1 MLFIWPQRKKSRQ
14 KRSGECA
21 GQFTGPPRPIYRPG
35 YAVSTALR
43 TSALKCA
50 GALSCWNHKRAFMLT
65 GTLCSRTLHPYIQ
78 LAPYSIF
85 YNQTGDY
92 YYPNMVKNGS
102 SVDDLEEVQVTNGP
116 IGFGRAV
123 DFTANS
129 NETSKFCLKIHV
141 VPKNK
146 ADESCWDNPQN
157 CDKGMSVSIW
167 LKVTFYRNDVEKRF
181 VFSTGADGEGT
192 PGVALYFKGIY
203 LYAVVSTG
211 DDMWTLT
218 VPGPVKNNTWNEL
231 GIRWSRDT
239 GLDIDSRGFEVGRW
253 NQLPILRNA
262 RRTVHLEVFTVAL

>member
-1 MLFIWPQRKKSRQ
+1 
-14 KRSGECA
+14 
-21 GQFTGPPRPIYRPG
+21 
-35 YAVSTALR
+35 
-43 TSALKCA
+43 
-50 GALSCWNHKRAFMLT
+50 
-65 GTLCSRTLHPYIQ
+65 
-78 LAPYSIF
+78 
-85 YNQTGDY
+85 
-92 YYPNMVKNGS
+92 MVKNGS
-102 SVDDLEEVQVTNGP
+102 SVDDSEEVQITNGP

-123 DFTANS
+123 DFTANN
-129 NETSKFCLKIHV
+129 NESSKFCLKIHV

-167 LKVTFYRNDVEKRF
+167 LKVTFYRNDDEKRF

-231 GIRWSRDT
+231 GIRWSRDI
-239 GLDIDSRGFEVGRW
+239 GLDMFVNAEMSGQVRYPDPVDPPTSRDFPMETTVGCLKKGDGNYDHFAYGEFDELTAW
-253 NQLPILRNA
+253 MWALNGSDTQFFLGGHDPNTTCDVETHPLRCETNMEMIMKNMVSDFLY
-262 RRTVHLEVFTVAL
+262 TGSLLQQK